1 MRTILGSLRATL
13 VVALG
18 ALAVPGVAAAQD
30 PAAHA
35 DATQRIVRQEG
46 LVAVPSDAPEGLRAK
61 RRDLEAHQ
69 DSYDAGDHVKLSFPT
84 AVAATPGGP
93 PLDGIGVEADAL
105 HSVDTDGVALA
116 TVRTSDAPEFGF
128 DVSVQAARPFF
139 PDGIDNARP
148 FGFDVSMQMSHDQL
162 SGGWHDPGDHVKFGF
177 PRVVS
182 AGAYEDE
189 LVWGAIWI

>member
-1 MRTILGSLRATL
+1 MMRTILGSLRATL

-30 PAAHA
+30 PAAHT
-35 DATQRIVRQEG
+35 DTTQRIVRQEG

-69 DSYDAGDHVKLSFPT
+69 GSYDAGDHVRLSFPT
-84 AVAATPGGP
+84 AMGATPGGP
-93 PLDGIGVEADAL
+93 ALDGIGVEADAL

-116 TVRTSDAPEFGF
+116 TVRTPDAPEFGF

-139 PDGIDNARP
+139 PDGIDDAP
-148 FGFDVSMQMSHDQL
+148 QVGYDVSAQTSRDQIMGVL
-162 SGGWHDPGDHVKFGF
+162 FG
-177 PRVVS
+177 PC
-182 AGAYEDE
+182 
-189 LVWGAIWI
+189 